1 MVECDSLP
9 MDQHLESTQIA
20 VEALVVVLLCNCRE
34 VVHSPFL
41 RDLRFRCVLPGG
53 RRVEW
58 SVIWMSTAA

>member
-1 MVECDSLP
+1 

-41 RDLRFRCVLPGG
+41 RDSAIQVCPSGG

>member
-9 MDQHLESTQIA
+9 MDQLLESTQIA

-41 RDLRFRCVLPGG
+41 RDSAIQVCPSR
-53 RRVEW
+53 W
-58 SVIWMSTAA
+58 STR